1 MKRLFRIL
9 GVLAFGGVALLTLV
23 AQLRTP
29 SQDGDWQAVHGVLAR
44 AEIDGDRLTLRSLRN
59 FAYGDDGTVSEAR
72 YEDRSYDL
80 SGLQSLWYGLSH
92 FAPLG
97 LAHSFLSF
105 GFADGQ
111 FLALSVEARLER
123 HQSYSPLLGLMR
135 VYELIYVAADERD
148 VIGVR
153 SHVRGEE
160 VLLYE
165 IDIPPAQARELL
177 ATMLGTMNELRES
190 PRFYNTL
197 LDNCTTNILQHA
209 RRLTR
214 WDLYTDYRVI
224 LPGYSDRLAHEL
236 GVLAGDLPFDQ
247 ARARARVDPGAV
259 ALDDPGFSQ
268 AIRGRPTASL
278 PE

>member
-1 MKRLFRIL
+1 MKRLFRFL
-9 GVLAFGGVALLTLV
+9 GVLLFGVVALLTLV
-23 AQLRTP
+23 AQLRSP
-29 SQDGDWQAVHGVLAR
+29 SQVGDWQAVHRKLAQ
-44 AEIDGDRLTLRSLRN
+44 AEIDGDRLTVRNLRN
-59 FAYGDDGTVSEAR
+59 FSYADDGTVGEVR
-72 YEDRSYDL
+72 YEDRDYDL
-80 SGLQSLWYGLSH
+80 SGLESLWYGLSH

-105 GFADGQ
+105 GFDDGE
-111 FLALSVEARLER
+111 FLALSVEARLETQ
-123 HQSYSPLLGLMR
+123 QSYSPFLGLLR
-135 VYELIYVAADERD
+135 AYELIYVAADERD

-165 IDIPPAQARELL
+165 IDVAPAQARELL
-177 ATMLGTMNELRES
+177 LIMLGTMNELHDR

-224 LPGYSDRLAHEL
+224 LPGYSDALAYEL
-236 GVLAGDLPFDQ
+236 GAIAGDLPFEE
-247 ARARARVDPGAV
+247 AREEARIDPGGIAV
-259 ALDDPGFSQ
+259 DDPNFSD

>member
-9 GVLAFGGVALLTLV
+9 AVLGLGAVALLTLV
-23 AQLRTP
+23 VLLRTP
-29 SQDGDWQAVHGVLAR
+29 SQEGDWQAGHAVLPQ
-44 AEIDGDRLTLRSLRN
+44 AEIAGERLTIRNLRN
-59 FAYGDDGTVSEAR
+59 FTYGDDGTVSEAR

-80 SGLQSLWYGLSH
+80 SGLDSLWYGLSH

-111 FLALSVEARLER
+111 YLALSVEARLEAQ
-123 HQSYSPLLGLMR
+123 QSYSPLLGLMR
-135 VYELIYVAADERD
+135 AYELIYVAADERD
-148 VIGVR
+148 VIGLR

-165 IDIPPAQARELL
+165 IELPPERAKELL
-177 ATMLGTMNELRES
+177 LTMLATMNELHDR

-209 RRLTR
+209 ERLTR
-214 WDLYTDYRVI
+214 WDLLTDYRVL
-224 LPGYSDRLAHEL
+224 LPGFSDALAYQL
-236 GVLAGDLPFDQ
+236 GAIAGDLPLDQ
-247 ARARARVDPGAV
+247 ARDRARIDPNGV
-259 ALDDPGFSQ
+259 GLGDSSFS
-268 AIRGRPTASL
+268 ASIRSHP
-278 PE
+278 

>member
-1 MKRLFRIL
+1 MKRLFRTL
-9 GVLAFGGVALLTLV
+9 GILAFGGVALLTLV

-29 SQDGDWQAVHGVLAR
+29 SQDGDWQAVHGVLAQ
-44 AEIDGDRLTLRSLRN
+44 AEIDGDRLTLRNLRN
-59 FAYGDDGTVSEAR
+59 FAYADDGTVSEAR

-80 SGLQSLWYGLSH
+80 AGLESLWYGLSH
-92 FAPLG
+92 FAPYG

-111 FLALSVEARLER
+111 YLTLSVEARLER
-123 HQSYSPLLGLMR
+123 HQSYNPLLGLMR
-135 VYELIYVAADERD
+135 AYELIYVAADERD

-153 SHVRGEE
+153 SHLRGEE

-177 ATMLGTMNELRES
+177 LIMLGTMNELNDR

-214 WDLYTDYRVI
+214 WDLLTDYRVI
-224 LPGYSDRLAHEL
+224 LPGYSDALAYEL
-236 GVLAGDLPFDQ
+236 GAIAGDLPFEE
-247 ARARARVDPGAV
+247 AREEARIDPDAV
-259 ALDDPGFSQ
+259 ALDDAEFSD